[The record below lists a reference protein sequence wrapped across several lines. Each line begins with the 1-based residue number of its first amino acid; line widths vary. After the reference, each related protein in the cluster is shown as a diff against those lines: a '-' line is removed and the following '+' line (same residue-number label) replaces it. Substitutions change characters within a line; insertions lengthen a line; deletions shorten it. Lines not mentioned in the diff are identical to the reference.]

1 MRAILRS
8 AFVEGA
14 SRCAVLAAVVTACTA
29 CGGVTPSNVGPT
41 ALPTPTPAPV
51 PTPSP
56 VPSPSRFL
64 FTGRVTETMT
74 GIPVAG
80 ATVTSAG
87 VPVQSGSG
95 GTFSFEGSFS
105 SMRVT
110 VAASGYLPRETT
122 ITAGHD
128 VVVDVI
134 HDAAPF
140 SLVFYRQMARN
151 AWEGGTPLPL
161 RVLPAAPAF
170 YLQTKGLT
178 SENISTLAQATRSI
192 VSAFTGGRFT
202 VTTFETGV
210 DARSERAGWVVIEL
224 ANEPTARWCGRA
236 FVGSAAGHIWMN
248 TADGCLARGSLDEG
262 VLHMKSVT
270 RSGSGIWT
278 SRTR

>member
-1 MRAILRS
+1 
-8 AFVEGA
+8 
-14 SRCAVLAAVVTACTA
+14 
-29 CGGVTPSNVGPT
+29 
-41 ALPTPTPAPV
+41 
-51 PTPSP
+51 
-56 VPSPSRFL
+56 
-64 FTGRVTETMT
+64 MT

-262 VLHMKSVT
+262 VLSHEIGHALGFWHLDFPNALMHSEFELHHKTITDSERYHGSVAYT
-270 RSGSGIWT
+270 RFAGNTDVDVDSNNIGLRRDTTDRVLIVD
-278 SRTR
+278 